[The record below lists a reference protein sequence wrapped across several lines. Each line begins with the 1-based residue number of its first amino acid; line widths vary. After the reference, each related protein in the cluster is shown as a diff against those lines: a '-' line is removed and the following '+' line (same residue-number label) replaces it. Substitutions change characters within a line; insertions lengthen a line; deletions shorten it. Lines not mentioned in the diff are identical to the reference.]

1 MHDTQL
7 GVAKG
12 LYGHFA
18 ANELLSFTIRE
29 GALVCKAKLA
39 VMAATREG
47 RSSPGQLGGQTEQA
61 ESLKALRQGRALAV
75 CPVQGK

>member
-1 MHDTQL
+1 MHDAQL

-18 ANELLSFTIRE
+18 ANELLVVTIRKE
-29 GALVCKAKLA
+29 ALGCKAELA

-47 RSSPGQLGGQTEQA
+47 R
-61 ESLKALRQGRALAV
+61 
-75 CPVQGK
+75 